1 MRTLTPCSTS
11 GAKPNFSNVTGR
23 NTAFPAVSPLEY
35 AVKCS
40 DYGAL
45 HDLLGAGAVAGAED

>member
-1 MRTLTPCSTS
+1 MSP
-11 GAKPNFSNVTGR
+11 GR
-23 NTAFPAVSPLEY
+23 NTVFPAASPLEY

-45 HDLLGAGAVAGAED
+45 HDLLGAGAVAGAEDRGPHPHPPPPGAPEAML